1 VTQIEE
7 TKVMKKILL
16 SLAAVSALAAA
27 AAPAVAAPQHGE
39 RFAPQVSRADVL
51 ELRIQRLEDRHQ
63 ISAREARNLK
73 AQVRATKQLEWRYAR
88 DGRLSN
94 SERADLDRRFDRIQ
108 ADLRHERRDRDY
120 GFNR

>member
-1 VTQIEE
+1 V
-7 TKVMKKILL
+7 
-16 SLAAVSALAAA
+16 AAA

-51 ELRIQRLEDRHQ
+51 DLRIQRLQERHQ
-63 ISAREARNLK
+63 ISSREARSLK
-73 AQVRATKQLEWRYAR
+73 AQVREAKQLEWRYAR

-94 SERADLDRRFDRIQ
+94 WERADLDRRFDRIQ